1 LKAPHSRLVHRVK
14 KLEAR
19 SSKHETFRISPRKG
33 QSLVEAI
40 VAIGIAV
47 LVITGLVVL
56 AVGAVRSATL
66 ARNRSLA
73 VQYAQEG
80 LEALRSVRDRD
91 FAEVP
96 VPGTYKLFWDGSQW
110 NAISGSEA
118 IDLYSRSFTSSLISP
133 GKIKIVMTVGW
144 ADSAGSHTLDLTT
157 YLTDWQ

>member
-1 LKAPHSRLVHRVK
+1 MKGTSLKAMRSPL
-14 KLEAR
+14 AR
-19 SSKHETFRISPRKG
+19 SG

-40 VAIGIAV
+40 VAVGITL

-80 LEALRSVRDRD
+80 LEALRSVRDRS
-91 FAEVP
+91 FSELPSSGTSRVVWTGSEWGILAGTETI
-96 VPGTYKLFWDGSQW
+96 GTYT
-110 NAISGSEA
+110 
-118 IDLYSRSFTSSLISP
+118 RSFIPEQISA
-133 GKIKIVMTVGW
+133 GKLKILLSVAW
-144 ADSAGSHTLDLTT
+144 ADSAGDHTVDLTT